1 MRTESITFILFLMLL
16 MLLVMVFDWRCN
28 CECNDPEPAKCVCN
42 CGTAATPPKQDAGAD
57 AFVFHTGQP
66 AENVPDAGVP
76 HE

>member
-1 MRTESITFILFLMLL
+1 MRYGGITLILFL

-42 CGTAATPPKQDAGAD
+42 CIAPVVKPDMGPD
-57 AFVFHTGQP
+57 VFIMRL
-66 AENVPDAGVP
+66 AEQEPDAGVP